1 MKNKKKNPTVDI
13 IIPNYNKES
22 YLKECVNSVLNQT
35 YNNWK
40 LYIIDDC
47 STDKSLEYL
56 KKIKNKKKN
65 KNFFFKKK

>member
-1 MKNKKKNPTVDI
+1 MKNITKNPTVDI
-13 IIPNYNKES
+13 IIPNYNKEI

-47 STDKSLEYL
+47 STDKSLKYL
-56 KKIKNKKKN
+56 KKIKNKKKFL
-65 KNFFFKKK
+65 KFTF

>member
-35 YNNWK
+35 YNN
-40 LYIIDDC
+40 
-47 STDKSLEYL
+47 
-56 KKIKNKKKN
+56 
-65 KNFFFKKK
+65 